1 MYVRVAIVVFVV
13 GEGEHVGVIVE
24 GEGGLRE
31 SEYVHVPDVD
41 IVIGCAIVAEA
52 GDGGGGDT

>member
-1 MYVRVAIVVFVV
+1 M
-13 GEGEHVGVIVE
+13 GVIVE

-52 GDGGGGDT
+52 GDGGWGDTYIEIMRGRVTKLTPE

>member
-1 MYVRVAIVVFVV
+1 M
-13 GEGEHVGVIVE
+13 GVIFE

-31 SEYVHVPDVD
+31 SDYVHVPDVH

-52 GDGGGGDT
+52 GDGGGGGGYIETVRGRVTKLTPE